1 MLTDFSTLSDM
12 HLPNEEARRVAR
24 EIREHW
30 PALRLVRLEPGHP
43 DFDPRRP
50 FALVDLEPRTLHQV
64 LRVMPESLLNQRLLA
79 ELIDQDVRAYGG
91 TTPSRYWALEMAE
104 KKLRDRKREEERE
117 ASNDLVL
124 AIMGSNK
131 HTFQYHDGESGDTI
145 RVRR

>member
-1 MLTDFSTLSDM
+1 MYVDFSTLSDI

-30 PALRLVRLEPGHP
+30 PALRLVRLDPSHP
-43 DFDPRRP
+43 DFDHRRP
-50 FALVDLEPRTLHQV
+50 YALVDTEPRTLHQV

-104 KKLRDRKREEERE
+104 KKMRDRERAE
-117 ASNDLVL
+117 RTAESNELVM
-124 AIMGSNK
+124 AIMGSK
-131 HTFQYHDGESGDTI
+131 LHRFQYHDGESGDTI
-145 RVRR
+145 VVRK